1 MDKKEALEKLSTELK
16 LKGLSDKTVKT
27 YSFFNEK
34 FFNFINK
41 PVEQATEDDAKKF
54 LVQFIEKSPRT
65 RALAMS
71 ALKYFYQKVFGRNI
85 LKEIDM
91 PKKEDKLPTV
101 LTKEEVLSLINSAE
115 TNKSKMIMQTL
126 YSAGLRVS
134 ELTNL
139 KVNDIDFERAKG
151 KIKGKG
157 SKERIFFISKALSQE
172 LKQYI
177 EQKQLKEY
185 LFPST
190 INTNEPI
197 TPRNIQRIIK
207 RAAKKANIQKK
218 VTPHT
223 LRHSYATHLLES
235 GIDIRVIQKLL
246 GHSRID
252 TTTIYTNV
260 SDKTLEEIKNPLD
273 SLTPQDE

>member
-16 LKGLSDKTVKT
+16 LKGLSDKTVKV
-27 YSFFNEK
+27 YAFFNEK
-34 FFNFINK
+34 FFNSLNK

-54 LVQFIEKSPRT
+54 LVQIIEKSPRT
-65 RALAMS
+65 RALATS
-71 ALKYFYQKVFGRNI
+71 ALRYFFKLINSKIMENI
-85 LKEIDM
+85 SL
-91 PKKEDKLPTV
+91 PKKQEKLPTV
-101 LTKEEVLSLINSAE
+101 LTKEEVISLINSTE
-115 TNKSKMIMQTL
+115 TSKSKLILQTL

-134 ELTNL
+134 ELTSL
-139 KVNDIDFERAKG
+139 KVNDIDYETAKG

-157 SKERIFFISKALSQE
+157 SKERIFFLSKKLAQE
-172 LKQYI
+172 LKQHI
-177 EQKQLKEY
+177 DKKQLKEY

-190 INTNEPI
+190 INESEPL

-207 RAAKKANIQKK
+207 RASQKANIQKK

-235 GIDIRVIQKLL
+235 GIDIRVIQRLL

-252 TTTIYTNV
+252 TTTIYTHV

-273 SLTPQDE
+273 DL